1 MSHAINLLHTFLA
14 LINDFKYASFFPE
27 ITIGWE
33 MTAYTTPESAGQV
46 ELCATLTGATLTT
59 DLSPV
64 NIRTVDGTAEAE
76 GM

>member
-1 MSHAINLLHTFLA
+1 
-14 LINDFKYASFFPE
+14 
-27 ITIGWE
+27 

-46 ELCATLTGATLTT
+46 ELCAVLTGATLTT